1 MRRVL
6 LCVALVASVVSC
18 TSGGARDA
26 AVIGGDEDEEAR
38 ANTAFA
44 ELPRVIRD
52 AAGSIRITD
61 DCRGFTSRFIVG
73 YAHRGG
79 PLCIRKGRVG
89 RAVIWHECAHP
100 HYHTL
105 LGDAIEAWEAIVP
118 EELFRGH
125 GVNIA
130 IPGAYPSCGIITS
143 YGGVSPSENY
153 AEWVTWL
160 MHYVRGYGTGYGK
173 VDLAYVDRS
182 DARYL
187 RILTFFRDHEV
198 ITEAEFVR
206 VLPLFYDHS
215 R

>member
-1 MRRVL
+1 MRYAL
-6 LCVALVASVVSC
+6 LCAAI
-18 TSGGARDA
+18 A
-26 AVIGGDEDEEAR
+26 AVTSSCVNHGIRGGDDEEYAR

-44 ELPRVIRD
+44 ELPSVIRD
-52 AAGSIRITD
+52 SAGGIRITD

-79 PLCIRKGRVG
+79 PLCVRKGRVG

-105 LGDAIEAWEAIVP
+105 SREAIEEWEAIVP

-160 MHYVRGYGTGYGK
+160 MHYLRGYGTAYGR
-173 VDLAYVDRS
+173 VDLACVDRS

-187 RILTFFRDHEV
+187 RILTFFRDHDV
-198 ITEAEFVR
+198 ITEPEFER